1 MYPPHLSW
9 LRIPASAPD
18 PAAAPS
24 GTDLTWAYGWPAG
37 QKLGADLA
45 DLVTCQGLRVADL
58 GCGRGHNGF
67 SALALGAAVV
77 AFADASALALDFV
90 AAVAAANALEPRCR
104 ICQHEWGEPLPGAP
118 YDLILGGDILYR
130 PDWFARLLD
139 TLASSLAPHGLAL
152 LSDPRQALDDDLP
165 RLARAAGLTW
175 ETTRQTHGYT
185 LVRATSAVQSDAIHT
200 LPP

>member
-9 LRIPASAPD
+9 LRIPATAPD
-18 PAAAPS
+18 PTAAPP

-45 DLVTCQGLRVADL
+45 DLAACGGLRVADL

-67 SALALGAAVV
+67 SALALGAAEV

-90 AAVAAANALEPRCR
+90 AAVAAANDLASRCR
-104 ICQHEWGEPLPGAP
+104 THLHHWGEPIPEAP
-118 YDLILGGDILYR
+118 FDLILGGDILYR
-130 PDWFARLLD
+130 PDWFARLLG
-139 TLASSLAPHGLAL
+139 TLAASLAPHGQAL
-152 LSDPRQALDDDLP
+152 LSDPRHALDADLP
-165 RLARAAGLTW
+165 RLAEAAGLTW

-185 LVRATSAVQSDAIHT
+185 LVRAAPAMQSDAIHT